1 MSCKIDESKNFRET
15 IKTASQDSKK
25 KIDRAISSLQDE
37 GTNLG
42 YPRSSAIKGS
52 KLSLRELRITAG
64 NQEWRILYKFH
75 PMRNP
80 VLLHAGDKTREGD
93 SWYKKNIPV
102 AEKAYLDFLQND
114 FKRLYPEADIKNE
127 IFMTKKKVQ
136 NQTHARTI

>member
-1 MSCKIDESKNFRET
+1 VSCKIDESKNFRET

-80 VLLHAGDKTREGD
+80 VLLFLADA
-93 SWYKKNIPV
+93 NIFFV
-102 AEKAYLDFLQND
+102 LAVSFSG
-114 FKRLYPEADIKNE
+114 FIAD
-127 IFMTKKKVQ
+127 VQ
-136 NQTHARTI
+136 

>member
-1 MSCKIDESKNFRET
+1 MSCKIDESKNFQRINE
-15 IKTASQDSKK
+15 KMPE
-25 KIDRAISSLQDE
+25 KIRMKIHGAIRLLKDE

-42 YPRSSAIKGS
+42 YPVSSAIKGS
-52 KLSLRELRITAG
+52 KLSLRELRVTSG
-64 NQEWRILYKFH
+64 NQEWRVLYKFH
-75 PMRNP
+75 PVRNP

-127 IFMTKKKVQ
+127 LFMTKKKVQ

>member
-1 MSCKIDESKNFRET
+1 VSCKADKSKNFREI
-15 IKTASQDSKK
+15 IKDVSQDIKK
-25 KIDRAISSLQDE
+25 KIDSAIFSLEDK

-52 KLSLRELRITAG
+52 KLSLRELRITAA

>member
-93 SWYKKNIPV
+93 SWYKKNIPI

-127 IFMTKKKVQ
+127 LFMTKKKVQ

>member
-1 MSCKIDESKNFRET
+1 MSHNVDSSRNFQKIFEEIPEKTKLKVRAAIHMLKN
-15 IKTASQDSKK
+15 K
-25 KIDRAISSLQDE
+25 

-42 YPRSSAIKGS
+42 YPISSAIKGS

-93 SWYKKNIPV
+93 SWYKKNILV

-127 IFMTKKKVQ
+127 LFMTKKKVQ

>member
-1 MSCKIDESKNFRET
+1 VSCKIDESKNFRET

-25 KIDRAISSLQDE
+25 KIDRAISSLQNE

-52 KLSLRELRITAG
+52 KLSLRELRVTAG

>member
-1 MSCKIDESKNFRET
+1 VSCKIDESKNFRET

-42 YPRSSAIKGS
+42 YPISSAIKGS

-93 SWYKKNIPV
+93 SWYKKNIQSPR
-102 AEKAYLDFLQND
+102 
-114 FKRLYPEADIKNE
+114 KRIW
-127 IFMTKKKVQ
+127 IFYKTTSRDCIRKRISK
-136 NQTHARTI
+136 TSSS